1 MNKILE
7 TIIKNRFN
15 YCHVIEIECKYD
27 LMSTIDN
34 IYDEFIRD
42 YSHKEVL
49 EFINTLEVYC
59 LEDDHENEVYNF
71 DINNYLIENY
81 GQ

>member
-27 LMSTIDN
+27 LISTIDF

-59 LEDDHENEVYNF
+59 LEDKHEEEVYNF
-71 DINNYLIENY
+71 DINNYLIQNY